1 MAVAA
6 NKRSVMTLFSGPTDI
21 YSHQVRIVLAE
32 KGVSF
37 EIEHVE
43 KDNPPQDLIDLN
55 PNQSVPTLVDRELT
69 LWESRI
75 IMEYLDERFPHPPLM
90 PVYPVARGESR
101 LYMHRIEKDWY
112 TLMNVIVNGS
122 ASEADSA
129 RKQLREELLAIAP
142 VFGQKP
148 YFLSD
153 EFSLVDCY
161 LAPLLWRL
169 PQLGIEFSGAGAKEL
184 KGYMTRVFERDSF
197 LASLTEAERE
207 MRLGRTCMDLSQLTP
222 RRPYLLRAFYEWL
235 LDNQL
240 TPHLVVDVMLPG
252 VHVPMEYARDGQIVL
267 NIAPRAVGNLE
278 LSNDEVRF
286 NARFG
291 GVPRQ
296 VSVPLAAV
304 LAIYARE
311 NGAGTMFEPEAAY
324 DEDVV
329 SLNDD
334 DNTAGAESETVMS
347 VIDGDKPDHDDDSSP
362 DDEPPPPRGGRPALR
377 VVK

>member
-1 MAVAA
+1 VAA

-55 PNQSVPTLVDRELT
+55 PSQSVPTLVDRELT

-101 LYMHRIEKDWY
+101 LYMQRIEKDWY

-122 ASEADSA
+122 SSEADAA

-148 YFLSD
+148 FFLSD

-169 PQLGIEFSGAGAKEL
+169 PTLGVEFSGPGAKEL

-197 LASLTEAERE
+197 LASLTEPERE
-207 MRLGRTCMDLSQLTP
+207 MRLGR
-222 RRPYLLRAFYEWL
+222 
-235 LDNQL
+235 
-240 TPHLVVDVMLPG
+240 G
-252 VHVPMEYARDGQIVL
+252 
-267 NIAPRAVGNLE
+267 
-278 LSNDEVRF
+278 
-286 NARFG
+286 
-291 GVPRQ
+291 
-296 VSVPLAAV
+296 
-304 LAIYARE
+304 
-311 NGAGTMFEPEAAY
+311 
-324 DEDVV
+324 
-329 SLNDD
+329 
-334 DNTAGAESETVMS
+334 
-347 VIDGDKPDHDDDSSP
+347 
-362 DDEPPPPRGGRPALR
+362 
-377 VVK
+377 